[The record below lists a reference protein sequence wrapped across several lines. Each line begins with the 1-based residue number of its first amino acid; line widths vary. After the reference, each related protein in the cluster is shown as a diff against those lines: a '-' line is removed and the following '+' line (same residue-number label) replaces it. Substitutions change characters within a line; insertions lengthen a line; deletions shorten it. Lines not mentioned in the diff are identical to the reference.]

1 MHGLSLRIHLIERT
15 GEEYGA
21 VETTVEGAQV
31 VDVLVLHLNAS
42 QHFVPALAAIGTN
55 LVEGT
60 VAQFLQVLP
69 CLLLADKR

>member
-1 MHGLSLRIHLIERT
+1 MHGLSLHIHLIERT
-15 GEEYGA
+15 GEEHGA

-31 VDVLVLHLNAS
+31 VDVLVLHLNAP
-42 QHFVPALAAIGTN
+42 QYFVPALAAIGTN

-69 CLLLADKR
+69 SLFLTDKR